1 MKNILSFF
9 LILTSIISAQEL
21 NCNVTVNYENL
32 PVANRERLVD
42 FASVIEGYL
51 NTTRYT
57 NDDYA
62 TKIECSMSIF
72 FLSAAGDFDYS
83 AQIVVSSIR
92 PVYKSDR
99 NSPMLAINDNQWQ
112 FQYQQGQSL
121 YANQTTFDPLT
132 SFLDYYALV
141 IIGMDSDTFDP
152 FGGTPEFRRALDIV
166 NLGATSPKNT
176 GWLPSSSVYNRAGLV
191 GDVLRDRY
199 SAFRGSVFDYH
210 YGVDIYSQNK
220 ELGQQ
225 KIVELINILWTM
237 YEKSGSISS
246 VYVRTFFDA
255 KYGEIVELLRFY
267 PDTEIFSKLKKI
279 DPPHTAKYD
288 SAVP

>member
-112 FQYQQGQSL
+112 FQYQPGQSL

-199 SAFRGSVFDYH
+199 SAFRGSIFDYH

-288 SAVP
+288 SAIP

>member
-112 FQYQQGQSL
+112 FQYQPGQSL
-121 YANQTTFDPLT
+121 
-132 SFLDYYALV
+132 
-141 IIGMDSDTFDP
+141 
-152 FGGTPEFRRALDIV
+152 
-166 NLGATSPKNT
+166 
-176 GWLPSSSVYNRAGLV
+176 
-191 GDVLRDRY
+191 
-199 SAFRGSVFDYH
+199 
-210 YGVDIYSQNK
+210 
-220 ELGQQ
+220 
-225 KIVELINILWTM
+225 
-237 YEKSGSISS
+237 
-246 VYVRTFFDA
+246 
-255 KYGEIVELLRFY
+255 
-267 PDTEIFSKLKKI
+267 
-279 DPPHTAKYD
+279 
-288 SAVP
+288 